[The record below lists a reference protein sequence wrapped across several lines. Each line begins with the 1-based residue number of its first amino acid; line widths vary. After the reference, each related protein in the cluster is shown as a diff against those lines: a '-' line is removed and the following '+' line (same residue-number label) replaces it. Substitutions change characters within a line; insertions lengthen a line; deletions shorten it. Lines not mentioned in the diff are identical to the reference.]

1 MKIRNP
7 LVVLDLETTG
17 TWVEKD
23 RIVEVA
29 MIKLLPDGS
38 QQRFESRVN
47 PGMPIPPR
55 VSEITGIR
63 DEDVKDAPRF
73 QEVAPR
79 VLEFI
84 DEADLAGFNV
94 ERFDLVIL
102 ERELFEAGFKF
113 DWRRRVIYDAQR
125 IYHRY
130 EKRDLKAA
138 YQFYCSKKLVNG
150 HTAMGDTE
158 ATLEILKAQ
167 MERYGDPGK
176 GMESL
181 RDVEFERMDDYFDEE
196 KKFRWWN
203 GELYPVFGKYARKV
217 SLKQIVQKD
226 PAYAEWLLTTDFKE
240 DVKALLRA
248 ALKGRFPDAPGIGVL
263 PRSAGG
269 GELPRRR

>member
-158 ATLEILKAQ
+158 AALEILAAQ
-167 MERYGDPGK
+167 VRKYGAPEQGI
-176 GMESL
+176 ESL
-181 RDVEFERMDDYFDEE
+181 RDFEYERIDDYFDAE

-203 GELYPVFGKYARKV
+203 GELYPVFGKYARKS
-217 SLKQIVQKD
+217 SLREIAQKD
-226 PAYAEWLLTTDFKE
+226 PGYLEWLLTTDFG
-240 DVKALLRA
+240 DPVKGLIRNALV
-248 ALKGRFPDAPGIGVL
+248 GRFPAI
-263 PRSAGG
+263 PR
-269 GELPRRR
+269 